1 MIKYFINKFF
11 KKKNESKPLPYLS
24 DENAITFAV
33 DSLDRPIIRISL
45 QNLQE
50 SNAKQMAETLFLI
63 NNGSYQNQIIEMLK
77 EIGMQDPDRM
87 MLIKQIMNYWL
98 EHIQR
103 NTVQPEPVDE
113 NQPLIPP
120 LSFSKIINSTYEK

>member
-11 KKKNESKPLPYLS
+11 KKQDEPKPLPYLS
-24 DENAITFAV
+24 DENSITFAV
-33 DSLDRPIIRISL
+33 DALDRPIIRISL

-63 NNGSYQNQIIEMLK
+63 NNGSYQNQIIEMFK
-77 EIGMQDPDRM
+77 EIGMQDPDRI

-103 NTVQPEPVDE
+103 NAVQPEPVDE